1 VSDYDVYDGDVA
13 RRTLTEQDVELILGG
28 AVPPGDDLA
37 RFAAVLES
45 LHGTE
50 PSTPP
55 AEMAV
60 AFSTRAAEIAR
71 MSRVAPSSLR
81 TPSPR
86 RSGWMLQRR
95 FAGALG
101 AAVLLTGMTGV
112 AVAADRA
119 APGQA
124 LYGLDRAMEA
134 MGIGDGG
141 PPERIIE
148 AQVLFQRGR
157 VPEAIAQAAKAV
169 EDNAGT
175 GEAGEQSPSPEA
187 ARAAAALR
195 SAAERVSM
203 DDDAAGFPGVNDS
216 VAGVL
221 GEIAAMIENDDLEP
235 SQFGARISELARNIG
250 RSAEGGEPGSQGGP
264 IEPADENDPSGPPKG
279 TPSGPPDDTP
289 GRPPG
294 GPPGRVTPGPP
305 EDVPGGASGRP

>member
-148 AQVLFQRGR
+148 AQLLFQRGE
-157 VPEAIAQAAKAV
+157 VPEAIAQAAQAV
-169 EDNAGT
+169 EESAGA
-175 GEAGEQSPSPEA
+175 GESGEQSLSAEEA
-187 ARAAAALR
+187 KAAAALR

-203 DDDAAGFPGVNDS
+203 DGDAAGFSGVNDS

-235 SQFGARISELARNIG
+235 SPFGARISELARNIG
-250 RSAEGGEPGSQGGP
+250 RSAEGGDPESQGGP

>member
-1 VSDYDVYDGDVA
+1 MSDYDVYDGDVA

-28 AVPPGDDLA
+28 AVPPGGDLA
-37 RFAAVLES
+37 RFAAVLGS
-45 LHGTE
+45 LHRTG

-71 MSRVAPSSLR
+71 AGRVSRSPLQTSPQRSIWILR
-81 TPSPR
+81 
-86 RSGWMLQRR
+86 RR

-148 AQVLFQRGR
+148 AQLLF
-157 VPEAIAQAAKAV
+157 
-169 EDNAGT
+169 
-175 GEAGEQSPSPEA
+175 
-187 ARAAAALR
+187 
-195 SAAERVSM
+195 
-203 DDDAAGFPGVNDS
+203 
-216 VAGVL
+216 
-221 GEIAAMIENDDLEP
+221 
-235 SQFGARISELARNIG
+235 
-250 RSAEGGEPGSQGGP
+250 
-264 IEPADENDPSGPPKG
+264 
-279 TPSGPPDDTP
+279 
-289 GRPPG
+289 
-294 GPPGRVTPGPP
+294 
-305 EDVPGGASGRP
+305 